1 MHFKYFFVHWER
13 KRTRATKTVRAY
25 YDIVLDY
32 HVVKGMD
39 ILLRRKIHH
48 ILKLIS
54 PGDNGHII
62 KVMHIS
68 VTYKV
73 SLRLSRYVTF
83 LELVN
88 SSLLE
93 LVNGQSKA
101 EAPLL
106 VLSKRIKEM

>member
-1 MHFKYFFVHWER
+1 
-13 KRTRATKTVRAY
+13 
-25 YDIVLDY
+25 
-32 HVVKGMD
+32 
-39 ILLRRKIHH
+39 
-48 ILKLIS
+48 
-54 PGDNGHII
+54 
-62 KVMHIS
+62 MHIS